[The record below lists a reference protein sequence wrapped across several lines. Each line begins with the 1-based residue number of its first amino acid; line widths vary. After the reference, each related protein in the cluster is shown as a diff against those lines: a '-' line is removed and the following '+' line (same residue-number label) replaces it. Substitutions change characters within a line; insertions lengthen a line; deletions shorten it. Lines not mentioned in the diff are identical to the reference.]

1 MTHQPMTHTLSQDVA
16 LECLDPSGRTTE
28 LAASLGYDTNDPF
41 AVWITF
47 SSPTGPVCWAMS
59 REVLLLGLTDPAGG
73 GDVEVWPSV
82 DGMGRESV
90 AFEFRSPDGRLI
102 AQADT
107 NDVQRFLTLTLA
119 AVPAGTEGDHLDI
132 DAIVD
137 GLLGRSDAQ

>member
-16 LECLDPSGRTTE
+16 LECLDFSGRTVE
-28 LAASLGYDTNDPF
+28 LAASLGYDTTDPF

-47 SSPTGPVCWAMS
+47 PSPTGAVRWAMS
-59 REVLLLGLTDPAGG
+59 REVLLQGLTDPAGS

-82 DGMGRESV
+82 DPMGREWV

-119 AVPAGTEGDHLDI
+119 AVPAGTESDHLDI
-132 DAIVD
+132 DAVVE
-137 GLLGRSDAQ
+137 GLLGRSESQ